1 MQNVRMVVEYNGEFF
16 HGWQEQPNLKTVY
29 SELKRALKIV
39 LKQDIK
45 GIIASGRTDAGVH
58 ARAQVVNFH
67 IDNLN
72 MDLRTLSYA
81 ISSIMRYELSV
92 KYIDFAPLEFHATKD
107 SIKKQYSYH
116 ILNRPNPPCIE
127 KGLVWHI
134 AKKLNVVTMKSEAK
148 KLIGVHDFSS
158 FRASGC
164 TAKSPIKEIF
174 DININEID
182 EKIIISIIGS
192 GFLKQMVRNIVG
204 TLVQIGKGH
213 HRDINEILEK
223 KNRIYAGPTAP
234 AYGLY
239 MDYVE
244 YPNFLIK

>member
-92 KYIDFAPLEFHATKD
+92 KYID
-107 SIKKQYSYH
+107 IY
-116 ILNRPNPPCIE
+116 
-127 KGLVWHI
+127 V
-134 AKKLNVVTMKSEAK
+134 
-148 KLIGVHDFSS
+148 FSK
-158 FRASGC
+158 F
-164 TAKSPIKEIF
+164 K
-174 DININEID
+174 
-182 EKIIISIIGS
+182 
-192 GFLKQMVRNIVG
+192 
-204 TLVQIGKGH
+204 
-213 HRDINEILEK
+213 
-223 KNRIYAGPTAP
+223 
-234 AYGLY
+234 
-239 MDYVE
+239 
-244 YPNFLIK
+244 